1 MFLVPP
7 GARLGTDGF
16 RRVGAVTPCAS
27 VLAFIGPVKVF
38 HCGFGKVLRVLAA
51 FPQVIKLTS
60 MPKSIVQVATLAE
73 RDYTEETQIP

>member
-1 MFLVPP
+1 
-7 GARLGTDGF
+7 
-16 RRVGAVTPCAS
+16 